1 MVNNLLANPK
11 KKKELNEKQKVFVD
25 ALVTNGGNISS
36 ALQEAGYSESSRT
49 HLMRTLSEEII
60 ERAQSVLAV
69 NSVRAATNL
78 VNAMDDDGSLP
89 RSDVRLKAAESVL
102 NRVGVGRRDTV
113 EHNVTAL
120 HGVVLLP
127 SKASQKKPVII
138 DNGEVV

>member
-60 ERAQSVLAV
+60 ISPIG
-69 NSVRAATNL
+69 NS
-78 VNAMDDDGSLP
+78 
-89 RSDVRLKAAESVL
+89 
-102 NRVGVGRRDTV
+102 
-113 EHNVTAL
+113 
-120 HGVVLLP
+120 
-127 SKASQKKPVII
+127 
-138 DNGEVV
+138 

>member
-1 MVNNLLANPK
+1 MVDNLLAKSK
-11 KKKELNEKQKVFVD
+11 KKKRELNERQKTFID
-25 ALVTNGGNISS
+25 SLVTNGGNISS
-36 ALQEAGYSESSRT
+36 ALQQAGEAESSRT
-49 HLMRTLSEEII
+49 HLMNSLSEEII
-60 ERAQSVLAV
+60 DRAQSVLAV

-78 VNAMDDDGSLP
+78 VNAMDDDGSIP

-127 SKASQKKPVII
+127 SKASQKEPIII
-138 DNGEVV
+138 DQE

>member
-1 MVNNLLANPK
+1 MVDNLLAKPK
-11 KKKELNEKQKVFVD
+11 KKKRELNERQKTFID
-25 ALVTNGGNISS
+25 SLVTNAGNISS
-36 ALQEAGYSESSRT
+36 ALQQAGYAESSRT
-49 HLMRTLSEEII
+49 HLMNSLSEEII
-60 ERAQSVLAV
+60 DRAQSVLAV

-78 VNAMDDDGSLP
+78 VNAMDDDGSIP

-127 SKASQKKPVII
+127 SKASQKEPIII
-138 DNGEVV
+138 DQEQ

>member
-1 MVNNLLANPK
+1 M
-11 KKKELNEKQKVFVD
+11 
-25 ALVTNGGNISS
+25 
-36 ALQEAGYSESSRT
+36 
-49 HLMRTLSEEII
+49 
-60 ERAQSVLAV
+60 LAV

-78 VNAMDDDGSLP
+78 VNAMDDDGSIP

-127 SKASQKKPVII
+127 SKASQKEILT
-138 DNGEVV
+138 GQQST